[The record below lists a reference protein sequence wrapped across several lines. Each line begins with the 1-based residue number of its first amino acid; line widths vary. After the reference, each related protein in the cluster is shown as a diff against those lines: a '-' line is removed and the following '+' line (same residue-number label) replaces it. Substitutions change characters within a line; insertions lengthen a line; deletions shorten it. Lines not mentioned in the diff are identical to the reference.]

1 MNTLER
7 LVRANPVADSDR
19 LLSASGAMDDFVLA
33 VKQRSGIVKTTEDR
47 APIEVPE
54 TQVQEI
60 DPNGP
65 IFKKDRRRGLVYALA
80 AALVVLILGSVVWAV
95 VLNDPEPDVAPQ
107 PGPTPT
113 TIVDTTPTTVPEGS
127 EPVPLSNLEELLTA
141 DGRFTTYLEL
151 MEVAVPQNGFD
162 GGSGQ
167 VLRQRGTLTVFA
179 PTDEA
184 FAALPDG
191 FVDELRASADV
202 DDRVSFLI
210 GYTLVGAT
218 FDSSQLAEETG
229 LTTFIPAGELR
240 LLEVGVDADG
250 NIVLDGAA
258 KIIEA
263 DLEASN
269 GIVYAIDTVLTPPGF
284 EDFPSAFTGTTTE

>member
-7 LVRANPVADSDR
+7 LKRANPVADSDR
-19 LLSASGAMDDFVLA
+19 LLSASRAMDDFVLA

-60 DPNGP
+60 DPNRP

-80 AALVVLILGSVVWAV
+80 AAVVVLILGSVVWAV

-113 TIVDTTPTTVPEGS
+113 VPTATTIPEGS

-151 MEVAVPQNGFD
+151 MEIAVPQNGFD

-191 FVDELRASADV
+191 FVDELKASADV

-229 LTTFIPAGELR
+229 LTTFIPAGALR

-269 GIVYAIDTVLTPPGF
+269 GIVHAIDTVLTPPGF
-284 EDFPSAFTGTTTE
+284 EDFPSAFTSTTAE